1 MVNPRTSHRPS
12 YLRRG
17 AEHASGRLYRFLA
30 WEDSTL
36 QFRNAGRRPVIIA
49 AWLFENP
56 EGRGLRRKK
65 LTTTS
70 RSTRSVFVSSGA
82 AFLLIVAALASGCGG
97 EEEQSGGSSEEEVAE
112 QSVAVQ
118 ETGSEETESTQ
129 AQTPEEQSAE
139 GSDATIGETVTLGK
153 VQWMVTDA
161 EQSEELL
168 SIKGDYEEGNFV
180 IVDVTFANGSNQDIT
195 LATPFLTVV
204 DSDGNEF
211 EAGIENNF
219 TFLYP
224 EENMFVDPVEPG
236 TAKEGKVI
244 FSIEPNSSD
253 LKLRVGEANFASDA
267 SANIDLGL
275 S

>member
-1 MVNPRTSHRPS
+1 M
-12 YLRRG
+12 
-17 AEHASGRLYRFLA
+17 
-30 WEDSTL
+30 
-36 QFRNAGRRPVIIA
+36 
-49 AWLFENP
+49 
-56 EGRGLRRKK
+56 RRKK

-129 AQTPEEQSAE
+129 TQTQTTEEQSAE
-139 GSDATIGETVTLGK
+139 GSDATIGEIVALGN

-168 SIKGDYEEGNFV
+168 SIKGEYEEGNFV

-204 DSDGNEF
+204 DSEGNEF

-219 TFLYP
+219 VFLYP

-236 TAKEGKVI
+236 TAKAGKVI
-244 FSIEPNSSD
+244 FSVEPDSSD